1 MSEIEEFKYLTNKQK
16 WYLKFCELLG
26 VKIFKKFCHVKGFF
40 NKNIKLD
47 KNSIFHLNMVKREAD
62 DFTYQ
67 HKSGI
72 FYELFSIYVPIVGY
86 GIYDLLTYKNKNMLL
101 YGLGITSSCLIYH
114 GYAFM
119 VHQYNRIKAN
129 ARIKFLEE
137 SIENNN
143 KENDDIDIIEKEIN
157 ENNKLDKFLHI
168 NLMQRNESKYFNL
181 QFKDFYDLRLKFV
194 FFNLNEIIKFRQYIY
209 DNIENIDINKLI
221 IIYNTNKF
229 KSLYE
234 SFIKINTH

>member
-1 MSEIEEFKYLTNKQK
+1 MALEENKYLSSTQK
-16 WYLKFCELLG
+16 IYLKLCELLG
-26 VKIFKKFCHVKGFF
+26 VNIFKKYWHVKGFF
-40 NKNIKLD
+40 NKYTKLD
-47 KNSIFHLNMVKREAD
+47 KNNIFHLNMVIREAD
-62 DFTYQ
+62 DFTNQ
-67 HKSGI
+67 HKSGL
-72 FYELFSIYVPIVGY
+72 FAELFSLYIPTIGY
-86 GIYDLLTYKNKNMLL
+86 GIYDLLTYKNKHMLL
-101 YGLGITSSCLIYH
+101 FSLGITSSCLLYH

-137 SIENNN
+137 NNVNNNN
-143 KENDDIDIIEKEIN
+143 KNDDIDIIEKEID

-209 DNIENIDINKLI
+209 DNIENVDINKLI

-234 SFIKINTH
+234 NFIKINTH